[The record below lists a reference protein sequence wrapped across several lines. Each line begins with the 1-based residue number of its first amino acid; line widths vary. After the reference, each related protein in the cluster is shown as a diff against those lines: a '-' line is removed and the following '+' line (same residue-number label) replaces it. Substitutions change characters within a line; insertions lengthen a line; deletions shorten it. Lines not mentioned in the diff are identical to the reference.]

1 MARRFRRTRR
11 GITAGFEPQEA
22 ELVAGL
28 LEDVARLLAGPA
40 GAADAPGQD
49 APLDPAATGEEATL
63 AALAR
68 QLDGGPV
75 EAPHDPALARLLP
88 TASDDD
94 DAAAEFRRFAQEGLA
109 DRKRSTLL
117 TAAATLRRPAPLLLT
132 DDEARAWLT
141 ALTDL
146 RLVLAQRL
154 GLETDDDAALVA
166 MRAAEADEDDP
177 ASWTANI
184 YDFLTWLQE
193 GLADVLL
200 GDLPDAGGPPR
211 R

>member
-28 LEDVARLLAGPA
+28 LEDVAGLLAGPA
-40 GAADAPGQD
+40 GGADAPSPAGGD
-49 APLDPAATGEEATL
+49 AAGEDQL
-63 AALAR
+63 AALER
-68 QLDGGPV
+68 QLGGGAV
-75 EAPHDPALARLLP
+75 EVPGDPALARLLP
-88 TASDDD
+88 SASHDDD
-94 DAAAEFRRFAQEGLA
+94 EAAAEFRRFTQEGLA
-109 DRKRSTLL
+109 DRKRSVLL
-117 TAAATLRRPAPLLLT
+117 TTVATLRRPPPLLLT
-132 DDEARAWLT
+132 DDEARAWVT

-166 MRAAEADEDDP
+166 LRAAEADEDDP
-177 ASWTANI
+177 ASWTASI

-200 GDLPDAGGPPR
+200 RDLPAGGGPPR

>member
-28 LEDVARLLAGPA
+28 LEDVAGLLAGPA
-40 GAADAPGQD
+40 GATGGPSPVEDDA
-49 APLDPAATGEEATL
+49 GEEDQL

-68 QLDGGPV
+68 QLGGEPV
-75 EAPHDPALARLLP
+75 AAPEDPALARLLP
-88 TASDDD
+88 PASRDDD
-94 DAAAEFRRFAQEGLA
+94 EAAAEFRRFTQEGLA
-109 DRKRSTLL
+109 DRKRALLLST
-117 TAAATLRRPAPLLLT
+117 AATLRRPGPLLLT
-132 DDEARAWLT
+132 DDEARGWAT

-154 GLETDDDAALVA
+154 GLQTDDDAALVSL
-166 MRAAEADEDDP
+166 RAAEADEDDP
-177 ASWTANI
+177 ASWTASI

-200 GDLPDAGGPPR
+200 RDLPRGGGPPLR
-211 R
+211 

>member
-1 MARRFRRTRR
+1 MARRFRRTRK

-28 LEDVARLLAGPA
+28 LEDVARLLD
-40 GAADAPGQD
+40 GAAGETGAEAAREGED
-49 APLDPAATGEEATL
+49 PLD
-63 AALAR
+63 ALAR
-68 QLDGGPV
+68 QLDA
-75 EAPHDPALARLLP
+75 APADAPEDPALARLLP
-88 TASDDD
+88 TASRDDD
-94 DAAAEFRRFAQEGLA
+94 EAAADFRRFTQEGLA
-109 DRKRSTLL
+109 DRKRAALL
-117 TAAATLRRPAPLLLT
+117 TTAATLRRPPPLLLT
-132 DDEARAWLT
+132 DDEARAWVT

-166 MRAAEADEDDP
+166 LRAAEADEDDP
-177 ASWTANI
+177 TSWTASI

-193 GLADVLL
+193 GLAEVLL
-200 GDLPDAGGPPR
+200 RDLPAAGGPPR

>member
-11 GITAGFEPQEA
+11 GITAGLEPE
-22 ELVAGL
+22 EAGL
-28 LEDVARLLAGPA
+28 LADLLAEVA
-40 GAADAPGQD
+40 QM
-49 APLDPAATGEEATL
+49 LRSQEAATGPSDEVASDAEEDPL

-68 QLDGGPV
+68 DLEGGDGRVPD
-75 EAPHDPALARLLP
+75 DPALARLLP
-88 TASDDD
+88 PGSRDDD
-94 DAAAEFRRFAQEGLA
+94 EAAADFRRFAQRGIA
-109 DRKRSTLL
+109 ARKRSALER
-117 TAAATLRRPAPLLLT
+117 AVATLRRPAPLLLD

-141 ALTDL
+141 ALTDV

-166 MRAAEADEDDP
+166 LRAAQAAEDDP
-177 ASWTANI
+177 AAHAAAL

-200 GDLPDAGGPPR
+200 RDLPAGGGPAR